1 MMIEEDYMYFH
12 FQTFGNMPLF
22 SKPKSPAE
30 MVKTLR
36 DSLTTL
42 EQSSEKKKLEKVP
55 TMLPFV

>member
-1 MMIEEDYMYFH
+1 MYFH

-42 EQSSEKKKLEKVP
+42 EQSSERKKLEKVP
-55 TMLPFV
+55 TMFPFV